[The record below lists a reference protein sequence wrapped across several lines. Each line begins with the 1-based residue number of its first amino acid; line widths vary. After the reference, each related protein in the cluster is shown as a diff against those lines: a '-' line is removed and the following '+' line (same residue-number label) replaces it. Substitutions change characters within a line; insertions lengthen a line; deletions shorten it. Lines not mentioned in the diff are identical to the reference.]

1 MHICDQGTRGAHGA
15 LKTHARAC
23 AYCMRIRMPRLWRQ
37 NSENDDHDHDE
48 SESESSDDHMIT
60 PCTCDHTAARAR
72 ACMHARAAVIA
83 CKWRLDRARLRSLSI
98 GRLYDRARNSNPIG
112 ATRSREPSSSELD
125 RGWRP
130 NRPGLHACVHAHT
143 PIHLPAASGAPC
155 GAGAANSSGRTDMKA
170 LTTSSVTR
178 ARRLVRLHHGHQ
190 RVDQDLLDLA
200 RQHAPRA
207 VLLADLRCAV
217 SGAGGGA
224 RGGGGGGWARH
235 ATRRAGRTRRR
246 ARGADRWRRWSAVV
260 WR

>member
-1 MHICDQGTRGAHGA
+1 MIFRARVRVITR
-15 LKTHARAC
+15 LR
-23 AYCMRIRMPRLWRQ
+23 
-37 NSENDDHDHDE
+37 
-48 SESESSDDHMIT
+48 
-60 PCTCDHTAARAR
+60 ARAR

-83 CKWRLDRARLRSLSI
+83 CKWCLDRARLRSLSI
-98 GRLYDRARNSNPIG
+98 GRLEYSTTAPGIR
-112 ATRSREPSSSELD
+112 TRSARLTDPREPSSSELD